1 MSDVC
6 DVLILGGGLAGWS
19 AALAAAERGVSVIL
33 AEDGMGASPWVHG
46 FNAPCVREGDGPEV
60 FLKDTLASAQG
71 QSVKALDEALCL
83 DAPAVFRSLQEL
95 GLPFNRDGDSYE
107 AIRPLGSS
115 FARVVSVGNETGPAI
130 LSAYREKLKGKVRV
144 ISHARAL
151 KLDVKSGECC
161 GALIYDG
168 AFRRIGAKST
178 VLCCGGFCG
187 IFAFTDN
194 KRDSGGDGIA
204 MAYEAGCRLRDLEM
218 IQFEPSGAV
227 WPEALIGTAMI
238 TTLFYS
244 GAVLRNAAGERFML
258 RCGPQAEQVGKDVMA
273 RHICREIQE
282 GRGGPHGGVYM
293 DLTGVDG
300 TLLDEKYPMYV
311 ERYRNVGIDLKKEWI
326 ELAPIAHTA
335 LGGVAIDADGKTDV
349 DGLFAAG
356 EVTGGVHGANR
367 LGGSGG
373 LEPLVF
379 GKRAGGSAARQA
391 ENRQA
396 PSDAE
401 PVPGLAEGAEDKL
414 DAIRKEMKKQIN
426 DGLGVIRT
434 EAGMRSALRKLN
446 ELTEETDGLKA
457 PDGADSPGRLRLK
470 NDLLCGTL
478 ALTAALARKDSIGC
492 HQRADCPDA
501 PEMKYTVT
509 VRRGKNGEAVTE
521 RNPVG

>member
-1 MSDVC
+1 MSDGC

-19 AALAAAERGVSVIL
+19 AALAAAERGASVTL
-33 AEDGMGASPWVHG
+33 TEDGMGASPWVHG
-46 FNAPCVREGDGPEV
+46 FNAPCVREGDSPEV

-71 QSVKALDEALCL
+71 QSMRELDEALCA
-83 DAPAVFRSLQEL
+83 DAPRVFRSLLEI
-95 GLPFNRDGDSYE
+95 GLPFNRDGECYE

-130 LSAYREKLKGKVRV
+130 LNAYREKLKGKVRV
-144 ISHARAL
+144 IPHARAL
-151 KLDVKSGECC
+151 KMDVRDGVCR
-161 GALIYDG
+161 GALIHDG
-168 AFRRIGAKST
+168 AFHRIAAKST

-273 RHICREIQE
+273 RCICREILA

-300 TLLDEKYPMYV
+300 KLLDEKYPMYV

-335 LGGVAIDADGKTDV
+335 LGGVTIDANGQTDV
-349 DGLFAAG
+349 EGLFAAG

-379 GKRAGGSAARQA
+379 GKRAGTSAAKRA
-391 ENRQA
+391 ENVRA
-396 PSDAE
+396 PVLAE
-401 PVPGLAEGAEDKL
+401 PVPAEAEGMENSL
-414 DAIRKEMKKQIN
+414 DAIRREMKKQIN
-426 DGLGVIRT
+426 EGLAVIRT
-434 EAGMRSALRKLN
+434 EEGMRAALRKLK
-446 ELTEETDGLKA
+446 ELTEETDRLKA
-457 PDGADSPGRLRLK
+457 GDGAESPFRLRLK

-478 ALTAALARKDSIGC
+478 ALTAALAREDSVGC
-492 HQRADCPDA
+492 HQRADRPEA
-501 PEMKYTVT
+501 PKTKYTVT
-509 VRRGKNGEAVTE
+509 VRRGKDGEAVTE